1 MASVTEGLILSPS
14 FKSMHLQ
21 YPVAKSLRIGFQSE
35 QLFDCSELLMVSDC
49 TYFKAG
55 DFLHNWPPPLLVPT
69 DALMHLAGAFVVE
82 MKACPWPCSDAMAA
96 MKGGDR
102 LRGRGGR
109 RRCRY
114 MLWLLG
120 TLSQLAAWSSTAGN
134 N

>member
-55 DFLHNWPPPLLVPT
+55 DFLHNWPPPLLVPLGLLVHFIFT
-69 DALMHLAGAFVVE
+69 SYGFLFTIFVQQI
-82 MKACPWPCSDAMAA
+82 CSNA
-96 MKGGDR
+96 
-102 LRGRGGR
+102 
-109 RRCRY
+109 
-114 MLWLLG
+114 
-120 TLSQLAAWSSTAGN
+120 
-134 N
+134 